1 MKIFHLILCLWWFEI
16 AISLADHIQRELSY
30 WVQKNIV
37 ISILTPGSSHV
48 TWVLEIG
55 QELAAK
61 GHNVTFLAR
70 ADHLKYA
77 KDYSGINVQS
87 ISEPIRT
94 MNEDSWGTLL
104 KKKDTRIESMKMLL
118 DMVNHNFPKDYEKHV
133 EYIQNQ
139 APDLFICDHLTDS
152 CIRAAEMHNIP
163 FILTSTVLTA
173 PDVPAYYINSYI
185 VGEPTTEN
193 ETMCTRIYNNYIYPA
208 KVIWHLRKIIK
219 ESAQIRRKLGISS
232 ANQLIPKKINDVV
245 KLVNNFY
252 GFEPARPTTPLVR
265 FIGPVMQKTFQD
277 LEADHQ
283 QFLGNHRKIAYVA
296 FGHHAIASHAEFEQV
311 LTALIESVE
320 RRTIDGFVWAIV
332 KRSLLP
338 VSVTTHRGS
347 HVNVTD
353 IMENPEKYPHYLFP
367 KWAPQFAILSHPS
380 TAIFITHGGANSI
393 FEGYFTGKKMLAHPY
408 FADQPSNA
416 KLLVSTGAGL
426 DYDRRNL
433 NASEIVHKIERIVTD
448 ENGKFAMNAK
458 RMSAL
463 VQIKARDAARNGAS
477 AVEEVLF
484 TAIDDKVPHMYL
496 PSRNMSYLKAMNLD
510 IKIMLLSSIA
520 LLVTATHKFKKWF
533 EISNQAQILKYKK
546 E

>member
-1 MKIFHLILCLWWFEI
+1 MKIFYLALCIWWFES
-16 AISLADHIQRELSY
+16 AICLADHIQREVSY
-30 WVQKNIV
+30 WAQKDIV

-55 QELAAK
+55 QELAAR

-70 ADHLKYA
+70 EDHLKYA

-94 MNEDSWGTLL
+94 MNEDSWSALL

-118 DMVNHNFPKDYEKHV
+118 DMVNRNFPRDYKKHV
-133 EYIQNQ
+133 EYIQNH

-152 CIRAAEMHNIP
+152 CVRAAEMHKIP
-163 FILTSTVLTA
+163 FILTSTTLTA
-173 PDVPAYYINSYI
+173 PDVPASYINSYI

-193 ETMCTRIYNNYIYPA
+193 ESMCTRIYNNYIYPA
-208 KVIWHLRKIIK
+208 KVIWHLRKIIR

-232 ANQLIPKKINDVV
+232 ANQLIPEKINDVV

-252 GFEPARPTTPLVR
+252 GFEPARPATPLVR
-265 FIGPVMQKTFQD
+265 FIGPVMQKTFQN
-277 LEADHQ
+277 LKVDHQ
-283 QFLGNHRKIAYVA
+283 HFLSNHRRIAYVA

-320 RRTIDGFVWAIV
+320 RGTIDGFIWAIV

-338 VSVTTHRGS
+338 VSVTTQRGMQ
-347 HVNVTD
+347 VNVTD

-367 KWAPQFAILSHPS
+367 RWAPQFAILSHPS

-408 FADQPSNA
+408 FADQPGNA
-416 KLLVSTGAGL
+416 KLLVSSGAGL
-426 DYDRRNL
+426 DYDRRSL
-433 NASEIVHKIERIVTD
+433 NASDIVHKIETIVED

-463 VQIKARDAARNGAS
+463 VQIKGSDAARNGAS
-477 AVEEVLF
+477 IVEEVLF
-484 TAIDDKVPHMYL
+484 TAISDKIPHMYL

-510 IKIMLLSSIA
+510 IKLMLLSSIV
-520 LLVTATHKFKKWF
+520 LLVAATHKLKTWMAS
-533 EISNQAQILKYKK
+533 SNQAQKLKYKK